1 MNDSYYIFEWIL
13 SKEAENRIVEKIP
26 ISDHENYLSENG
38 TIAEEIFS
46 TCALKVVAQ
55 NSRFLS
61 FDPFELFN
69 NFSGDSLAGFR
80 EIIANHSHPS
90 NLSKDNYIA
99 INFDLL
105 EKLALTYVRDTCQK
119 HSQGI
124 EMTSENSRVMRM
136 FNEIIVKALTPNDNN
151 QKNKVDYSS
160 HKSTED
166 DGLKEFRELIEE
178 IKKSNIKQAYIR
190 EDTKERKCI
199 ALYKKWAGQELTI
212 AFSGNYDCTPPQ
224 LYDFFNVKITNRRYA
239 DYEKIARAIGAKLAG
254 TSYSVSRYKFSGS
267 KNNDAVRYDL
277 IKDIMHRGKSNDDYY
292 SCCERKIFAFLDE
305 NDGVYSGKMFVK
317 YPPCQECSISILH
330 HLTLQGKLFLMFV
343 GLPMSSV

>member
-1 MNDSYYIFEWIL
+1 MEDSNFVFEWIL

-26 ISDHENYLSENG
+26 IFDYENYLSDNG

-46 TCALKVVAQ
+46 TCALKTVAQ

-61 FDPFELFN
+61 FDPFELFS
-69 NFSGDSLAGFR
+69 NFSGDSLIVFR
-80 EIIANHSHPS
+80 EIIANYPRQG

-119 HSQGI
+119 HPQGV
-124 EMTSENSRVMRM
+124 EMTSENSRIMRI
-136 FNEIIVKALTPNDNN
+136 FNEIIVEALTPYDVNR
-151 QKNKVDYSS
+151 KNKVDSPSYNGM
-160 HKSTED
+160 ENN
-166 DGLKEFRELIEE
+166 GLKEFRELIEE

-190 EDTKERKCI
+190 DDIEDRKCI

-212 AFSGNYDCTPPQ
+212 AFSGHYDCIDDK
-224 LYDFFNVKITNRRYA
+224 LYSFFGVLKDGNKRYR
-239 DYEKIARAIGAKLAG
+239 DYQKIATAIGANLAG
-254 TSYSVSRYKFSGS
+254 TIYSVSRYKFAGD

-277 IKDIMHRGKSNDDYY
+277 VKDIMHRGKFNDDYY
-292 SCCERKIFAFLDE
+292 SCCERKIFAFLDD
-305 NDGVYSGKMFVK
+305 NNGVYSGKLFVK

-330 HLTLQGKLFLMFV
+330 HLTLQGNLFSMFV
-343 GLPMSSV
+343 GLPET